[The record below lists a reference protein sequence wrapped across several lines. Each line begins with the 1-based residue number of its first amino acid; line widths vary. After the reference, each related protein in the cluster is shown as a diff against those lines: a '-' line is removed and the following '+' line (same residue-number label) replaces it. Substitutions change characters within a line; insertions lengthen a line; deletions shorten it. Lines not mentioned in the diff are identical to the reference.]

1 MTTPE
6 VEKYY
11 VEFHEFEKGS
21 NRIPVVT
28 TLRDVLQCSLYE
40 AKKYLDSLPI
50 RFDVSNQY
58 EAQEIYNK
66 FVAKDVIVSARTS
79 YYVIESNSEIIR
91 RRENVPIV
99 LERIINTF
107 QTSDGY
113 TQEWLIP
120 NYVNLI
126 TTKKDFNPNQNEVEM
141 SIYVNKAVDGRD
153 KSRFMV
159 DILIKYIEFLTEAGI
174 LGLQLKCKFVEG
186 DESDLNYEREL
197 WIKS

>member
-1 MTTPE
+1 
-6 VEKYY
+6 
-11 VEFHEFEKGS
+11 
-21 NRIPVVT
+21 VT

-40 AKKYLDSLPI
+40 AKKYLDSLPV

-58 EAQEIYNK
+58 EAQDIYNK

-99 LERIINTF
+99 LERIINAF

-159 DILIKYIEFLTEAGI
+159 DILIKDRIRIMSENF
-174 LGLQLKCKFVEG
+174 GLNHNVDVRKLIYKF
-186 DESDLNYEREL
+186 
-197 WIKS
+197 